1 MHAPSEAE
9 AAALV
14 IILGV
19 EAIVPGGADLFMDPH
34 RILADDATARLAGST
49 TRRRVVTRK
58 AVRDGRVAELTI
70 RLCGLDD
77 PDERSQGPGA
87 RRARQVKSG
96 QDKSSQTRIQL
107 YRYNTVL

>member
-70 RLCGLDD
+70 RHSADLDD
-77 PDERSQGPGA
+77 PDEKATCIRIARA
-87 RRARQVKSG
+87 RRVQSQVKS
-96 QDKSSQTRIQL
+96 SANPTFTVT
-107 YRYNTVL
+107 TVL